1 MLWSAPSDALM
12 APELVKDKSKVGVCL
27 DTCHAFAAGYD
38 LRTEAAFEET
48 MAEFEREIGFGY
60 LKVSLMLA
68 ALLCDCSPRLGRAC
82 T

>member
-1 MLWSAPSDALM
+1 M

-48 MAEFEREIGFGY
+48 MASFERDIGIKY
-60 LKVSLMLA
+60 LKGKSRARRA
-68 ALLCDCSPRLGRAC
+68 ALRLLTSTWPGVHLKSVAFA
-82 T
+82 TAP